1 LPEQWPAARP
11 VMGPRPDGPFLLPNG
26 MLVTSEWLLLSEF
39 LVGSFSCNGL
49 LLLSRGSPSS
59 TSFSPATA
67 TLLSPPWAA
76 STRARP
82 ERRNWQD
89 SGAAASGASKRLP
102 PNYSLEGKPPL
113 VPVRGTAKR
122 LTGHGEVAAL
132 NPDRLAVDEGVP
144 DLLPR
149 GLQDPM
155 EGRAGDAH
163 PRRAFLLLQ
172 SLPVPQT
179 DCLNLLDGQCHF

>member
-59 TSFSPATA
+59 TSFPPASA
-67 TLLSPPWAA
+67 TLLPPPWAA

-82 ERRNWQD
+82 ERRNRQD
-89 SGAAASGASKRLP
+89 SGAAASGASKRLS
-102 PNYSLEGKPPL
+102 PNYSLEGKLPL
-113 VPVRGTAKR
+113 VPVRGTAER

-132 NPDRLAVDEGVP
+132 NPDRSAVDEGVR

-149 GLQDPM
+149 GLQNSM
-155 EGRAGDAH
+155 KGGAGDAH
-163 PRRAFLLLQ
+163 LPRAFLLLP
-172 SLPVPQT
+172 SLHVLQT
-179 DCLNLLDGQCHF
+179 DRLNLLDGEYHF